1 MDILTTKELLELINK
16 EEGLFVSI
24 YMPTF
29 RSGVDIRQ
37 NPVRFKQLLRVAES
51 KLYSME
57 IEKEEIE
64 KFLKP
69 ATELISDIKFW
80 QNQSDG
86 LALFI
91 HGDGI
96 THFRLPFEFKESVTV
111 SNRIH
116 IKPLLPLFSGN
127 GQFNILALSK
137 NNARLFRCSRQNV
150 MEVIIEGAPDSM
162 FDMQVD
168 DDPRTKLELRLSNP
182 MPVSSLNYSINT
194 QAQGNENDYERNEL
208 TRFFRALDAYILSI
222 HEGENIPLVLAG
234 VEYLIPIYKEKS
246 NYPNIVEDFIRGNPE
261 MLSPEELHKM
271 AWEIVE
277 PIFNEDKTLAEI
289 KYKQYSGQD
298 NHLYLNSLEKIIPAA
313 FNGQIESLFIDM
325 ENHQFGKFRAD
336 NNKVELYD
344 EMTDDTEDLIEFAS
358 LLTLSRGGKVFAL
371 HQDEVP
377 DGEKIA
383 AVLRY

>member
-16 EEGLFVSI
+16 KEGLFVSI

-51 KLYSME
+51 KLYSMD
-57 IEKEEIE
+57 IEKERIE

-69 ATELISDIKFW
+69 ATELIPDIKFW

-91 HGDGI
+91 HEDGI
-96 THFRLPFEFKESVTV
+96 NYFRLPFEFKESITV

-116 IKPLLPLFSGN
+116 IKPLLPLFTGN

-137 NNARLFRCSRQNV
+137 NNAKLFRCSRQNV
-150 MEVIIEGAPDSM
+150 IEVVIEGAPDSM

-168 DDPRTKLELRLSNP
+168 DDPRTKLEMRLSNP
-182 MPVSSLNYSINT
+182 MPASALNYSINT
-194 QAQGNENDYERNEL
+194 QAQGSENDYEKNEL

-246 NYPNIVEDFIRGNPE
+246 NYPNIVEDFIKGNPE
-261 MLSPEELHKM
+261 MLSPEELHKK
-271 AWEIVE
+271 AWKIVE

-289 KYKQYSGQD
+289 KYKQYSGQH
-298 NHLYLNSLEKIIPAA
+298 NHLYLNSLEQIIPAA
-313 FNGQIESLFIDM
+313 FNGQIESLFVDK
-325 ENHQFGKFRAD
+325 ENHQWGKFRAD

-358 LLTLSRGGKVFAL
+358 ILTLSRGGKVFAL

-377 DGEKIA
+377 DGEKVA